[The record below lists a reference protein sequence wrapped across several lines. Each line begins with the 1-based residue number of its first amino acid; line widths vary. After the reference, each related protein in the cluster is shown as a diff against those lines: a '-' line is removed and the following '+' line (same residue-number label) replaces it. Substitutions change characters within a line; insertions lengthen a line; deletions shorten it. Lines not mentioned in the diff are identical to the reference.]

1 MTSHSYVNW
10 CQLSVMNYRE
20 NVVQLTG
27 FLYRTNC
34 IWHVLYAWLIDVLE
48 SEDDTQTVHNGF
60 IISRLFTLFD
70 FTEFTASYVDIYVC
84 ILKLPESKNYIN
96 YRD

>member
-27 FLYRTNC
+27 FL
-34 IWHVLYAWLIDVLE
+34 
-48 SEDDTQTVHNGF
+48 
-60 IISRLFTLFD
+60 
-70 FTEFTASYVDIYVC
+70 
-84 ILKLPESKNYIN
+84 
-96 YRD
+96 